1 MPTIEYFP
9 YNGPNRRLDIPVVE
23 ILLKFGPADGS
34 AFPRQVSDIRHLLI
48 SAGILA
54 TDEAFPEQELPTERM
69 AWYTSLLAQT
79 AMLFQ
84 QKAGHRVS
92 YFSVECFPEKEQ
104 CRALL
109 EHEHCD
115 IGMTAV
121 KLAFELLSGKRKL
134 LAEPFQMYSKFA
146 ADRLLPLETEAIIKA
161 ARRRDIP
168 AIHLERN
175 PFKRQDFDELT
186 GGKCIRPNGLLM
198 LGHGK
203 HQRVLDGTYCL
214 DSSEDFSEFFDRSVK
229 QSSNVKLN
237 YADLDAAADAVLGR
251 LFPSNESV
259 RMPIIAITGTNGKT
273 TTTRMTGH
281 IMLHAGRRTGMVCTD
296 GLFFN
301 GEFAAK
307 GDFGSRVGH
316 LKVLTSKDVN
326 FAVLETHHK
335 GLLQDGLAFRFC
347 DIAVCL
353 NVTEDHLGE
362 VGIETV
368 EQMAGVKRALPE
380 RARQAVVLNADDRHC
395 LAMFEAV
402 TAKQKCLV
410 SMESSRAQL
419 HEQHGDSLACC
430 CVLEEI
436 ENQQWLVIYDGA
448 LRLPVMTADSIP
460 ATFDGL
466 ARFMVSNAMHAMTAS
481 YLSGVSIDVMR
492 TAMASFTSSFDSTP
506 GRMNVFDDLPFRII
520 MDFAHNPDGVAK
532 FCEFIDQ
539 LDVPGRKLVAFA
551 GSTNRV
557 DDTLKGIGR
566 SLAGHFDFYFCKEHV
581 PLDGKQHRKVA
592 HLLQQGLIESGVAE
606 SQTQVMVSGK
616 DVIFEIL
623 DACEPGDLL
632 VMLMGH
638 VEKLQLPAYIEEYAR
653 ETLLPG

>member
-1 MPTIEYFP
+1 M
-9 YNGPNRRLDIPVVE
+9 
-23 ILLKFGPADGS
+23 
-34 AFPRQVSDIRHLLI
+34 
-48 SAGILA
+48 
-54 TDEAFPEQELPTERM
+54 
-69 AWYTSLLAQT
+69 
-79 AMLFQ
+79 
-84 QKAGHRVS
+84 
-92 YFSVECFPEKEQ
+92 
-104 CRALL
+104 
-109 EHEHCD
+109 
-115 IGMTAV
+115 
-121 KLAFELLSGKRKL
+121 
-134 LAEPFQMYSKFA
+134 
-146 ADRLLPLETEAIIKA
+146 
-161 ARRRDIP
+161 
-168 AIHLERN
+168 
-175 PFKRQDFDELT
+175 
-186 GGKCIRPNGLLM
+186 
-198 LGHGK
+198 
-203 HQRVLDGTYCL
+203 
-214 DSSEDFSEFFDRSVK
+214 
-229 QSSNVKLN
+229 
-237 YADLDAAADAVLGR
+237 
-251 LFPSNESV
+251 
-259 RMPIIAITGTNGKT
+259 
-273 TTTRMTGH
+273 
-281 IMLHAGRRTGMVCTD
+281 
-296 GLFFN
+296 
-301 GEFAAK
+301 
-307 GDFGSRVGH
+307 
-316 LKVLTSKDVN
+316 
-326 FAVLETHHK
+326 
-335 GLLQDGLAFRFC
+335 QDGLAFRFC

-368 EQMAGVKRALPE
+368 EQMARVKRALPE
-380 RARQAVVLNADDRHC
+380 RARQAVVLNADDKHC
-395 LAMFEAV
+395 LAMYDKV
-402 TAKQKCLV
+402 TARQKCLV
-410 SMESSRAQL
+410 SMESSREQL
-419 HEQHGDSLACC
+419 YEQHGDALACC

-436 ENQQWLVIYDGA
+436 ENQQWLVIYDGE

-460 ATFDGL
+460 ATFGGL

-481 YLSGVSIDVMR
+481 YLSGVSIDVIR

-551 GSTNRV
+551 GSTNRA

-566 SLAGHFDFYFCKEHV
+566 SMAGHFDFYFCKEHV